1 MGLHLKIQGGW
12 LNQEIHSQS
21 LVKGFTQMYANF
33 EWPLHQL
40 DVKHAF
46 LNSELEEEVYMDLAP
61 GFEKIHG
68 GEKVCKLKRPLYG
81 LKQSPR
87 AWLDKFTKSIQ
98 SYG

>member
-1 MGLHLKIQGGW
+1 M
-12 LNQEIHSQS
+12 NTIHVFLS
-21 LVKGFTQMYANF
+21 LAANF

-68 GEKVCKLKRPLYG
+68 AEKVCKLKRPLYG